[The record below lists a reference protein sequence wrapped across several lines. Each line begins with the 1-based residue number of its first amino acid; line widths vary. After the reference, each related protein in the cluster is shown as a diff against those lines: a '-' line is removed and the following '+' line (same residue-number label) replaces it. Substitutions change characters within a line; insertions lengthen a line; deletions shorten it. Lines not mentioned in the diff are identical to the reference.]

1 MTIEVA
7 LVISAI
13 SLAFGIYSGVSNLKR
28 NTKQD
33 AKTDSAQLTTVIVK
47 LENIGNDISEIKADL
62 RDVKSDVKDHSTRLV
77 KVEQQVK
84 VLNNTVFGRKEDKS
98 NEQD

>member
-13 SLAFGIYSGVSNLKR
+13 SLAFGIYQGVSNLKR
-28 NTKQD
+28 NNRQD
-33 AKTDSAQLTTVIVK
+33 AKSDSAQLTTVIVK

-62 RDVKSDVKDHSTRLV
+62 RDVKSDVKDHSARLV

-84 VLNNTVFGRKEDKS
+84 VLNNAVFGRKDDKDEK
-98 NEQD
+98 N

>member
-1 MTIEVA
+1 MTIEIA

-13 SLAFGIYSGVSNLKR
+13 SLAFGIYQGVSNLKR
-28 NTKQD
+28 NNKQD
-33 AKTDSAQLTTVIVK
+33 AKADSAQLTTVIVK

-62 RDVKSDVKDHSTRLV
+62 RDVKSDVKDHSARLV

-84 VLNNTVFGRKEDKS
+84 VLNNVVFGGKDDK
-98 NEQD
+98 NEKN